1 MNHPNS
7 GHPADHERARQ
18 GAEGGMGDGGDPADA
33 ASEAGVHPGLEKE
46 LKQGGLGQALAA
58 VTGQPGLA
66 GAEERTSQETEEA
79 KAEAGAETPAKE

>member
-7 GHPADHERARQ
+7 GGPSDHGRARQ

-33 ASEAGVHPGLEKE
+33 ACEAGVHPALEKE
-46 LKQGGLGQALAA
+46 LKQGGLGQALAG

-66 GAEERTSQETEEA
+66 GAEERTSRKTDEA
-79 KAEAGAETPAKE
+79 KVEAGAETPAKE